1 MGFWRDADSCEIT
14 GPMSSLT
21 STTASLSGKGAGQW
35 GESLRLLAC
44 IGGGRGDA
52 GRGWGAEEGGGAWD
66 GGGKRNSLSRDV
78 ELK

>member
-52 GRGWGAEEGGGAWD
+52 GRGWGGWVGGVQRRGVVPGMGEGRGTA
-66 GGGKRNSLSRDV
+66 
-78 ELK
+78 